1 MMFADDGVVI
11 KEDATVEV
19 TASEYAKLVQIADR
33 YHTIIELAF
42 RKTSLNWRQ
51 DVDLNGDDV
60 LDYIRFIEHRR
71 VEAGKAKL
79 LAKEKAAK
87 ETAQEAAK

>member
-1 MMFADDGVVI
+1 MIFAEDGVLI

-33 YHTIIELAF
+33 YHIIIELAF
-42 RKTSLNWRQ
+42 RKTSLNWRE

-60 LDYIRFIEHRR
+60 CDYIGFIEQRR
-71 VEAGKAKL
+71 TEAEKARL
-79 LAKEKAAK
+79 LADKKK
-87 ETAQEAAK
+87 QEATK

>member
-1 MMFADDGVVI
+1 MMYADNGTLV
-11 KEDATVEV
+11 KEDATLEV

-42 RKTSLNWRQ
+42 KKTSLNWRE

-60 LDYIRFIEHRR
+60 CDYIGFIEQRR
-71 VEAGKAKL
+71 TEAEKARL
-79 LAKEKAAK
+79 LAIKRTE
-87 ETAQEAAK
+87 EALK

>member
-1 MMFADDGVVI
+1 MIFADDGVLI

-42 RKTSLNWRQ
+42 KETSLNWR
-51 DVDLNGDDV
+51 DDV
-60 LDYIRFIEHRR
+60 ELNREAVCEYIGFIEQRR
-71 VEAGKAKL
+71 VADAKARL
-79 LAKEKAAK
+79 LAIRGTE
-87 ETAQEAAK
+87 EALK

>member
-1 MMFADDGVVI
+1 MIFADDGVLR

-42 RKTSLNWRQ
+42 RKTSLNWREE
-51 DVDLNGDDV
+51 VE
-60 LDYIRFIEHRR
+60 LDNDNDIFKYIGFIEQRR
-71 VEAGKAKL
+71 TEAEKARL
-79 LAKEKAAK
+79 LAIKKTE
-87 ETAQEAAK
+87 EALK

>member
-1 MMFADDGVVI
+1 MIYTDDGVLR

-42 RKTSLNWRQ
+42 RKTSLNWRE

-60 LDYIRFIEHRR
+60 CDYIGFIEQRR
-71 VEAGKAKL
+71 TEAEKARL
-79 LAKEKAAK
+79 LADKKK
-87 ETAQEAAK
+87 QEAIK

>member
-1 MMFADDGVVI
+1 MIFADDGVLI

-42 RKTSLNWRQ
+42 RKTSLNWRE

-60 LDYIRFIEHRR
+60 CDYIGFIEQRR
-71 VEAGKAKL
+71 IEAEKARL
-79 LAKEKAAK
+79 LADKKK
-87 ETAQEAAK
+87 QEATK

>member
-1 MMFADDGVVI
+1 MIFADDGVLV

-42 RKTSLNWRQ
+42 RKTSLNWREEVQ
-51 DVDLNGDDV
+51 LDGDDAFT
-60 LDYIRFIEHRR
+60 YIGFIEQRR
-71 VEAGKAKL
+71 IEAEKARL
-79 LAKEKAAK
+79 LADKKK
-87 ETAQEAAK
+87 QEAAK

>member
-1 MMFADDGVVI
+1 MIFADDGVLR

-42 RKTSLNWRQ
+42 RKTSLNWRE

-60 LDYIRFIEHRR
+60 CDYIGFIEQRR
-71 VEAGKAKL
+71 TEA
-79 LAKEKAAK
+79 EKARLLKIKGA
-87 ETAQEAAK
+87 EEALK

>member
-1 MMFADDGVVI
+1 MMYADNGTIV
-11 KEDATVEV
+11 KEDATLEV

-42 RKTSLNWRQ
+42 KKTSLNWRE

-60 LDYIRFIEHRR
+60 CDYIGFIEQRR
-71 VEAGKAKL
+71 TEAEKARL
-79 LAKEKAAK
+79 LADKKK
-87 ETAQEAAK
+87 QEATE

>member
-1 MMFADDGVVI
+1 MIFADDGVLV

-42 RKTSLNWRQ
+42 RKTSLNWRD
-51 DVDLNGDDV
+51 DVDLNGGDV
-60 LDYIRFIEHRR
+60 CEYIGFIEQRR
-71 VEAGKAKL
+71 VEVEKAKL
-79 LAKEKAAK
+79 LADKKK
-87 ETAQEAAK
+87 QEAAE

>member
-1 MMFADDGVVI
+1 MIFADDGVLR

-42 RKTSLNWRQ
+42 RKTSLNWRE

-60 LDYIRFIEHRR
+60 CDYIGFIEQRR
-71 VEAGKAKL
+71 TESEKARL
-79 LAKEKAAK
+79 LAEKK
-87 ETAQEAAK
+87 KQEATK

>member
-1 MMFADDGVVI
+1 MIFADDGVLRN
-11 KEDATVEV
+11 EDATVEV

-42 RKTSLNWRQ
+42 RKTSLNWRE

-60 LDYIRFIEHRR
+60 CDYIGFIEQRR
-71 VEAGKAKL
+71 TKAEKDRL
-79 LAKEKAAK
+79 LAIKRTE
-87 ETAQEAAK
+87 EALK

>member
-1 MMFADDGVVI
+1 MIFADDGVLR

-42 RKTSLNWRQ
+42 RKTSLNWRE

-60 LDYIRFIEHRR
+60 CDYIGFVEQRR
-71 VEAGKAKL
+71 TEA
-79 LAKEKAAK
+79 EKARLRAIK
-87 ETAQEAAK
+87 GTEEALK

>member
-1 MMFADDGVVI
+1 MIFADDGVLV

-42 RKTSLNWRQ
+42 RKTSLNWREEVQ
-51 DVDLNGDDV
+51 LDGDDV
-60 LDYIRFIEHRR
+60 FTYIGFIEQRR
-71 VEAGKAKL
+71 TEAEKARL
-79 LAKEKAAK
+79 LAEKK
-87 ETAQEAAK
+87 KQEAAK